1 MIKHSLLDSSLL
13 NASNGGN
20 FMSLASIDA
29 ELFTFYCFWIF
40 VNNSV
45 SIDPRDMKLL
55 RLDASGYNESNE
67 S

>member
-1 MIKHSLLDSSLL
+1 
-13 NASNGGN
+13 
-20 FMSLASIDA
+20 
-29 ELFTFYCFWIF
+29 